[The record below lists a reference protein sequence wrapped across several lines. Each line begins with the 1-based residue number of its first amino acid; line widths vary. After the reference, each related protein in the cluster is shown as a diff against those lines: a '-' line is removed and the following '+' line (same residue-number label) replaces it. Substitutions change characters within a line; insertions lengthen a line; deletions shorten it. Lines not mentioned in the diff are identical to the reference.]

1 MFIPLELLS
10 IIALN
15 VVLGIYGTASVWVES
30 SKYKYSKFV
39 VLIPP
44 ASRLFEQLAH
54 IVFLLNYMID

>member
-44 ASRLFEQLAH
+44 ASRAL
-54 IVFLLNYMID
+54 